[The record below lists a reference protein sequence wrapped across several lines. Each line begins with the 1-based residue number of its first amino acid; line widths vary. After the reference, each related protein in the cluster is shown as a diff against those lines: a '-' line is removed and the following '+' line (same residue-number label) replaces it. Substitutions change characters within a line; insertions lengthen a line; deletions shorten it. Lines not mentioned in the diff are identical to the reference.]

1 MKLKKINSEDVINVE
16 IKNVRL
22 PNENEFSLIE
32 QYSFLYQKDNS
43 NFHFFK
49 EFINDFDEYDENID
63 DIEACSE
70 YDPVYRDLSMEIEC
84 VDLIPVIEINDE
96 VEPYIVYLNNKNIP
110 FMGINKNTLLCLSR
124 IDEMIVEDQSYDE
137 DVYGDIC
144 SFIEDK
150 LEWMS
155 KNQ

>member
-1 MKLKKINSEDVINVE
+1 MKLKKINSEDIIDVE

-63 DIEACSE
+63 DIETCSE

-96 VEPYIVYLNNKNIP
+96 VEPYVIYLNNKNIP

-137 DVYGDIC
+137 DVYNDIC

-155 KNQ
+155 KN

>member
-1 MKLKKINSEDVINVE
+1 MKLKKINSEDVIDIE

-22 PNENEFSLIE
+22 PKENECSLIV
-32 QYSFLYQKDNS
+32 QYSFLFLKGNYNI
-43 NFHFFK
+43 HFFK

-63 DIEACSE
+63 DFEACSA
-70 YDPVYRDLSMEIEC
+70 YNPVYGDFINETDC

-96 VEPYIVYLNNKNIP
+96 VEPYIIYIDNKNIP
-110 FMGINKNTLLCLSR
+110 FMSINKNTLLCLSR
-124 IDEMIVEDQSYDE
+124 IDYISDCDYSDE
-137 DVYGDIC
+137 DNYNDIC
-144 SFIEDK
+144 AFIEDK